1 MKIKS
6 ILIVASIGM
15 MFAACSS
22 REDYDFGGDRQPV
35 KINATIKGMTTRSTN
50 ETQIQNTAFVDG
62 AQINVHAEHPSGGSD
77 APAPGLPA
85 SGWAVFTL
93 NYPYWQTTTPFTDLG
108 DRTLDVVALHPSK
121 DASNNPITFST
132 STFQVQSD
140 QRSDENYR
148 KSDLMYAY
156 NGCSDT
162 SNPISLE
169 FEHFLSKITI
179 ILLGSEDY
187 TIEELKTKITD
198 VKVYAN
204 LKANVNIDWDGIEVT
219 GTSNS
224 TSVLLNG
231 SNDKLCSTGVS
242 CIIPPQKVTGDFI
255 TIDDN
260 DGKFFRYE
268 APAEGFTFAPKH
280 EYVFKLKLYKTDV
293 LLAQATING
302 WTTET
307 ADENGEAD

>member
-15 MFAACSS
+15 MFAACGS

-62 AQINVHAEHPSGGSD
+62 AQINVYAEHPHGGSD
-77 APAPGLPA
+77 YPAPGLPE

-93 NYPYWQTTTPFTDLG
+93 DDTSWGTTTPFTDLG
-108 DRTLDVVALHPSK
+108 DRQLDVIALHPSK
-121 DASNNPITFST
+121 DASSNLITMST

-140 QRSDENYR
+140 QTSDENYR
-148 KSDLMYAY
+148 KSDLMLAHNYC
-156 NGCSDT
+156 NNT
-162 SNPISLE
+162 SNPINLE

-198 VKVYAN
+198 VDVHAKLN
-204 LKANVNIDWDGIEVT
+204 ANVSIDWENIEVT
-219 GTSNS
+219 GTSIG
-224 TSVLLNG
+224 TSVSLNG

-242 CIIPPQKVTGDFI
+242 CIIPPQTVTGDFI
-255 TIDDN
+255 TIYDN
-260 DGKFFRYE
+260 DGKFFTYE

-293 LLAQATING
+293 LLEQATING